1 VTLKK
6 IGNKE
11 FVVLP
16 YEEFTALNELL
27 GDYQDLLDLRA
38 AKNEENASPSVPLAE
53 LKQEFGL

>member
-1 VTLKK
+1 MTLKK